1 MTYKKMKVSLRMA
14 FTMTRF
20 ASVKPLYEG
29 FIVKIN
35 DRDWTVNIMMHG
47 EIGLALIA
55 GMNLRDKM
63 DTLVRE
69 HCPMCHR
76 RHGRGAGEV
85 SPFERSI
92 LL

>member
-20 ASVKPLYEG
+20 SSVKPLYES

-55 GMNLRDKM
+55 GNEFER
-63 DTLVRE
+63 DTLVRA
-69 HCPMCHR
+69 HCPMCYR
-76 RHGRGAGEV
+76 RHGRGLERF
-85 SPFERSI
+85 PF
-92 LL
+92 